1 MATDVPRSVF
11 TASLTS
17 SRNVHE
23 SFISWWF
30 GELELSLKD
39 VFWRSH
45 WGLQNDWRCWQLA
58 LYGTRSCEA
67 MDPPVNNKEG
77 CFLPQGLK
85 GLVWLKELHN
95 IEHAIM
101 IVTNAIRMVM
111 ITLSWHYAV
120 TVVFLHEDW
129 IPLWACFAD
138 FSLVFLA
145 RHQTYNDAWI
155 TQRGLDIP

>member
-1 MATDVPRSVF
+1 MCLGPFLLQVF
-11 TASLTS
+11 KS
-17 SRNVHE
+17 SRNSHE
-23 SFISWWF
+23 FISWWF
-30 GELELSLKD
+30 WRTGAFLKD

-67 MDPPVNNKEG
+67 MDPVLWTTKKDVSS
-77 CFLPQGLK
+77 LK
-85 GLVWLKELHN
+85 GLRDYVWLKELHN

-101 IVTNAIRMVM
+101 IVTNAMRMVM

-120 TVVFLHEDW
+120 TVVFLHEEW